1 MDYLNYISGFFD
13 ADGSISIIN
22 NKSKY
27 KIPQISFH
35 NTELIILENIQQYL
49 YDNYNIKGYISK
61 KPAKKIN
68 HKDSY
73 DLKYV
78 YNNAYNLCGILIS
91 FHPKKIHRINVIN
104 KFYKKVTPRNGKY
117 SKSLKKRK
125 LAFER
130 LFFIVK

>member
-1 MDYLNYISGFFD
+1 MINLNYISGFFD
-13 ADGSISIIN
+13 ADGSISIVN
-22 NKSKY
+22 NGTKY

-35 NTELIILENIQQYL
+35 NTQLIILETIQQYL
-49 YDNYNIKGYISK
+49 YDYYNIKGHITK
-61 KPAKKIN
+61 KPSKKIN

-78 YNNAYNLCGILIS
+78 YNNAYNLCDLLIS
-91 FHPKKIHRINVIN
+91 HHPKKIHRINVIN

-117 SKSLKKRK
+117 SKSLEKSK